1 LHVSGVILPIFSI
14 TMGYLTDDINQ
25 KPWDANGL
33 Y

>member
-1 LHVSGVILPIFSI
+1 LPIFSI

-25 KPWDANGL
+25 KPWDTSGL